1 MGVLDP
7 TDIQNFIN
15 RIIDEICEHFGV
27 HRELVFVSRSKDE
40 RRMNA
45 IITIVFFLKKHT
57 ILSHREIA
65 NIVQKDVSSISKYY
79 KFCIDLDDKIPQHK
93 RILEAID
100 TLQIWAK

>member
-1 MGVLDP
+1 MGTIDP
-7 TDIQNFIN
+7 KDIHAFIN
-15 RIIDEICEHFGV
+15 RIIEEICQHFDV

-45 IITIVFFLKKHT
+45 LITIVYYLKKHT

-79 KFCIDLDDKIPQHK
+79 KFCIDLDDKIPQHR

-100 TLQIWAK
+100 TLKI

>member
-1 MGVLDP
+1 MGSLNIS
-7 TDIQNFIN
+7 DIKAFIEKN
-15 RIIDEICEHFGV
+15 IQEICDHFEV

-45 IITIVFFLKKHT
+45 ILTIVYFLKKHS

-79 KFCIDLDDKIPQHK
+79 KFCIDLDEKIPQHS
-93 RILEAID
+93 RILDAID
-100 TLQIWAK
+100 TLKI

>member
-1 MGVLDP
+1 MLDP
-7 TDIQNFIN
+7 TDIKAFIERN
-15 RIIDEICEHFGV
+15 INEICEHFEV
-27 HRELVFVSRSKDE
+27 HRQLVFVSRSKDE

-45 IITIVFFLKKHT
+45 IITIVYFLKKHT

-79 KFCIDLDDKIPQHK
+79 KFCIDLDKKIPQHK

-100 TLQIWAK
+100 TLKI

>member
-1 MGVLDP
+1 MMDEG
-7 TDIQNFIN
+7 DIQTFVERMVQATCDHYGI
-15 RIIDEICEHFGV
+15 
-27 HRELVFVSRSKDE
+27 HRELVFASRSKDE

-45 IITIVFFLKKHT
+45 ILTIVYILKKKT

-79 KFCIDLDDKIPQHK
+79 KFCIDLDDKIPQHR

-100 TLQIWAK
+100 TLKI

>member
-1 MGVLDP
+1 MGALDP
-7 TDIQNFIN
+7 TDIQAFIDRN
-15 RIIDEICEHFGV
+15 INEICDHFEV
-27 HRELVFVSRSKDE
+27 HKELVFTSRSKDE

-45 IITIVFFLKKHT
+45 ILTIVFFLKKHT

-79 KFCIDLDDKIPQHK
+79 KFCIDLDEKIPQHK

-100 TLQIWAK
+100 TLKI

>member
-1 MGVLDP
+1 MGVIDP
-7 TDIQNFIN
+7 DDIHGFIN
-15 RIIDEICEHFGV
+15 RIIEEICQHFGI
-27 HRELVFVSRSKDE
+27 HRELVFISRSKDE

-45 IITIVFFLKKHT
+45 LITIVYYLKKHT

-79 KFCIDLDDKIPQHK
+79 KFCIDLDDKIPQHR

-100 TLQIWAK
+100 TLKI

>member
-1 MGVLDP
+1 MGVVDP
-7 TDIQNFIN
+7 DDIHGFIN
-15 RIIDEICEHFGV
+15 RIIEEICQHFGI
-27 HRELVFVSRSKDE
+27 HRELVFISRSKDE

-45 IITIVFFLKKHT
+45 LITIVYYLKKHT

-79 KFCIDLDDKIPQHK
+79 KFCIDLDDKIPQHR

-100 TLQIWAK
+100 TLKI

>member
-1 MGVLDP
+1 MAVIDP
-7 TDIQNFIN
+7 DNIHSFIE
-15 RIIDEICEHFGV
+15 RIIQEICDYFGI
-27 HRELVFVSRSKDE
+27 HRELVFTSRSKDE

-45 IITIVFFLKKHT
+45 IYTIVYYLKKHT

-79 KFCIDLDDKIPQHK
+79 KFCIDLDDKIPQHR

-100 TLQIWAK
+100 TLKI

>member
-1 MGVLDP
+1 MGAIDP
-7 TDIQNFIN
+7 NDIHAFIN
-15 RIIDEICEHFGV
+15 RIIEEICQHFDV

-45 IITIVFFLKKHT
+45 LITIVYYLKKHT

-79 KFCIDLDDKIPQHK
+79 KFCIDLDDKIPQHR

-100 TLQIWAK
+100 TLKI

>member
-1 MGVLDP
+1 MIDP
-7 TDIQNFIN
+7 DDIHGFIN
-15 RIIDEICEHFGV
+15 RIIEEICQHFGI
-27 HRELVFVSRSKDE
+27 HRELVFISRSKDE

-45 IITIVFFLKKHT
+45 LITIVYYLKKHT

-79 KFCIDLDDKIPQHK
+79 KFCIDLDDKIPQHR

-100 TLQIWAK
+100 TLKI

>member
-1 MGVLDP
+1 MGTIDP
-7 TDIQNFIN
+7 NDIHAFIN
-15 RIIDEICEHFGV
+15 RIIEEICQHFDV

-45 IITIVFFLKKHT
+45 LITIVYYLKKHT

-79 KFCIDLDDKIPQHK
+79 KFCIDLDDKIPQHR

-100 TLQIWAK
+100 TLKI

>member
-15 RIIDEICEHFGV
+15 RISDEICDRFGV
-27 HRELVFVSRSKDE
+27 HRELVFTSRSKDE

-45 IITIVFFLKKHT
+45 ILTIVFFLKKHT

-79 KFCIDLDDKIPQHK
+79 KFCIYLDDKIPQHK

-100 TLQIWAK
+100 TLQI

>member
-7 TDIQNFIN
+7 NDIKSFID
-15 RIIDEICEHFGV
+15 RHIEEICEYYGV
-27 HRELVFVSRSKDE
+27 HRELVFTSRSKDE

-45 IITIVFFLKKHT
+45 ILTIVFFLKKHT

-79 KFCIDLDDKIPQHK
+79 KFCIDLDDKIPQHG
-93 RILEAID
+93 RILQAID
-100 TLQIWAK
+100 TLKI